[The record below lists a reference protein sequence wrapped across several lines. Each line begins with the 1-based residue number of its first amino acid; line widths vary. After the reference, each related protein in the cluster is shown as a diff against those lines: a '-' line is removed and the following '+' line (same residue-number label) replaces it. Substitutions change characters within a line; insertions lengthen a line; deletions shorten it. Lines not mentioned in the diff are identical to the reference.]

1 MRTTGRTMTLLLLVV
16 LASVAAEARTL
27 NVLVTNDDG
36 VGAPGIDAL
45 VSALAANPALSVTV
59 IAPATNQ
66 SGTSDRI
73 TTAPDTIQIQ
83 ASSTAGAFPAT
94 AVTGFPADSVL
105 YGVLEGLPTPPDLVV
120 SGINDGQNIA
130 DFVAVSGTVGAAFWA
145 ARLGLPAFAV
155 SAQLGTTDFSAAAT
169 FTAKLVDR
177 FRRSKGFR
185 KRMREKD
192 PPRHGI
198 VLNLNFPS
206 CPGGPRDLRLVT
218 VGRGTL
224 PTAYELV
231 SGGGGVETWRLLTTA
246 ANAFTVDCGSTA
258 EEVATDLAAFT
269 NNFATVTPLTSEGQ
283 VSSTKVR
290 KFKFVTKQ
298 F

>member
-1 MRTTGRTMTLLLLVV
+1 
-16 LASVAAEARTL
+16 L

-45 VSALAANPALSVTV
+45 VTALAANPNLTVTV

-73 TTAPDTIQIQ
+73 TIAPATI
-83 ASSTAGAFPAT
+83 AAETSSTAGAFPAT
-94 AVTGFPADSVL
+94 AVTGYPADTVL
-105 YGVLEGLPTPPDLVV
+105 YGVLEKLPVPPDLVV

-130 DFVAVSGTVGAAFWA
+130 DFVTLSGTVGAARWA
-145 ARLGLPAFAV
+145 ARLGIPAFAV
-155 SAQLGTTDFSAAAT
+155 SAQLGTTDFSVAAA

-185 KRMREKD
+185 KRMVEREA
-192 PPRHGI
+192 PHHGL

-206 CPGGPRDLRLVT
+206 CPAGPRGLRLVAL
-218 VGRGTL
+218 GRSAT
-224 PTAYELV
+224 PTGYQLISDV
-231 SGGGGVETWRLLTTA
+231 GGVATFRLTTTT
-246 ANAFTVDCGSTA
+246 ANGFVVDCASTTA
-258 EEVATDLAAFT
+258 DPATDLAAFT
-269 NNFATVTPLTSEGQ
+269 SNFATVTPLTAEGA
-283 VSSTKVR
+283 VSSSTLR
-290 KFKFVTKQ
+290 KFRFVTKQ